1 MSSNSTPTSYALL
14 GIVILFAVLMAGCT
28 TGPSGA
34 PQTPAGT
41 AATTLA
47 PTSPAP
53 LTTQV
58 TPASTPAA
66 IAPAGNAPVPERTL
80 VATPVLTVNET
91 LPALP
96 VMQITIKDYSFN
108 PKTVT
113 IPVGTTVT
121 WTNLDIH
128 PQQVSSSVTQTA
140 GPGSIFLSPVLQT
153 NDTYSFTFNTTGV
166 YQYFDTYYTN
176 MIGTITVKG

>member
-1 MSSNSTPTSYALL
+1 MISDSSPARYALL
-14 GIVILFAVLMAGCT
+14 GTVIMLAVLMAGCT

-34 PQTPAGT
+34 PQTPVKT
-41 AATTLA
+41 VTTTLA

-58 TPASTPAA
+58 TPTSLPTAV
-66 IAPAGNAPVPERTL
+66 APAGNVTVPPMSPVT
-80 VATPVLTVNET
+80 TPVLTLNQT
-91 LPALP
+91 PIPLPI
-96 VMQITIKDYSFN
+96 MQITIQNYSFN

-113 IPVGTTVT
+113 IPAGTTVT

-128 PQQVSSSVTQTA
+128 PQQVSNSVTQKA
-140 GPGSIFLSPVLQT
+140 GPGSIFLSPTLET

-176 MIGTITVKG
+176 MVGTITVK